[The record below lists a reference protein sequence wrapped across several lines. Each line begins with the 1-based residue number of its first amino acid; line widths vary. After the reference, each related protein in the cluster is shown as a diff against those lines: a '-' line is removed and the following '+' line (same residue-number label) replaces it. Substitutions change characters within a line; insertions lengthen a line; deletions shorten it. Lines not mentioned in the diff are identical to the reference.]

1 MSKAGGGG
9 GDMKIG
15 FLIHRSGL
23 YRIFSPI
30 IDEALR
36 HGHEVVCLHDYSQP
50 KTGMKGYLFPYLES
64 TPLFRFGVP
73 QPIPFNGNAQFLKII
88 KEHNVNVLVS
98 LQFLPQY
105 IDLYNKLKKEGVFWV
120 ALTHS
125 FDTILHSEYLN
136 IPDRYFFYSD
146 VWLDWSLYY
155 LSNQGVIRKQDVSD
169 YKEKLKSKVKSIGF
183 PELDQ
188 LNMIDPKVVRQEWDI
203 PDEKPV
209 VLLLPF
215 HLGSNIDK
223 FWAPFIYGM
232 DNPLIQLPLAL
243 LSLKARYIKQ
253 VTHGW
258 NDINVAKSVK
268 KFCEKNDAYLLVKS
282 RLKNPVRN
290 YLSAVADKVLYDKG
304 YYPADILKCLSIS
317 DVCINFLSS
326 AVTEAIPAGV
336 PNICISPDPRDYA
349 NMRTPMWKIL
359 YEKTVELFDF
369 SGASYMLSIPEAVET
384 LPNKSI
390 QDFPLDSNRQKEFI
404 KKFLSYADGRS
415 SYRALNEIEDMVNE
429 EKIL

>member
-1 MSKAGGGG
+1 
-9 GDMKIG
+9 MKIG
-15 FLIHRSGL
+15 FIINRSGL

-36 HGHEVVCLHDYSQP
+36 CGNEVVCLHDYSQP

-73 QPIPFNGNAQFLKII
+73 RVIPFNGNGEFLKII
-88 KEHNVNVLVS
+88 REGGINILVS

-105 IDLYNKLKKEGVFWV
+105 INLYNKLKKEGVFWV
-120 ALTHS
+120 AFTHS
-125 FDTILHSEYLN
+125 FDLILHSEYLN
-136 IPDRYFFYSD
+136 IPDRYFIYSD

-155 LSNQGVIRKQDVSD
+155 LSNQGVIRKEDVSR
-169 YKEKLKSKVKSIGF
+169 YKEEIKSKVKSIGF

-188 LNMIDPKVVRQEWDI
+188 LNMIDPGGVREEWGV

-215 HLGSNIDK
+215 HLGSNLDK

-232 DNPLIQLPLAL
+232 STPILQLPFAL
-243 LSLKARYIKQ
+243 LSLKPRYIKQ
-253 VTHGW
+253 VMHGW
-258 NDINVAKSVK
+258 NDLNVMKSVK
-268 KFCEKNDAYLLVKS
+268 KFCEKNDAYLIVKS
-282 RLKNPVRN
+282 RHKNPVRN
-290 YLSAVADKVLYDKG
+290 YLSAVADKVLYDES

-336 PNICISPDPRDYA
+336 PNICISPNPQDYA
-349 NMRTPMWKIL
+349 NLQTPMWGAIFNRVS
-359 YEKTVELFDF
+359 EVFDF
-369 SGASYMLSIPEAVET
+369 PGASYMLNIQEVIET
-384 LPNKSI
+384 LPTKSI
-390 QDFPLDSNRQKEFI
+390 LDFPLDSNRQKEYI
-404 KKFLSYADGRS
+404 KKFVGYGDGKS
-415 SYRALNEIEDMVNE
+415 SHRALKEIEDMEVGGI
-429 EKIL
+429 K